1 VGLTKGVAKQKRL
14 TNTGAGRKE
23 RQGPARGGL
32 GRFRGWLGL
41 GVVLVVTACL
51 YAPALNHQFTNWDDD
66 RQITANPDIR
76 DLSPEGIGKIFSSFY
91 VSLYQPLTS
100 LSWAV
105 EYRLF
110 GLNPRVYHAVNVL
123 LHLANIL
130 LVYVLVRALSQN
142 VGISLVTTALF
153 AVHPLQVEVA
163 AWVSSR
169 SILLS
174 SLFYLGAMI
183 AYIAYAKSGKLRY
196 FALGLVLFVPALLA
210 KTTAATLPLVLIVID
225 IYLQRKVSRWTVLE
239 KVPFFLLSIVFGC
252 ITMLARGGVSHV
264 QDFALKYSLVQ
275 RICIVCY
282 SSLWYVGKLVFPADL
297 SVFYPFP
304 VKANGWLPV
313 AFYLAPALLIGLAV
327 GIWYAGR
334 YRRLLAFAALFMLAS
349 LVLVVQIV
357 PVSELMVCDR
367 YAYLPCIGLFFLVG
381 TLGQQ
386 IGSRNSSWMRAM
398 LVGAALVLIAL
409 GGVTHRRIGVWR
421 DSMTLWNDLIQRRQ
435 DIWVA
440 YLNRGREAYENG
452 DRQAAIAD
460 FNVALQLNPKSDRAL
475 NNRAAAY
482 VSVGDHVA
490 ALRDF
495 DAAIRLNPD
504 NSYLINRGILKRNT
518 GDLAGALQ
526 DFDAVIE
533 RNPQHA
539 EALRQ
544 RADTF
549 RKQGNWTKAIA
560 DYEDSL
566 RLDPKSD
573 QALNG
578 RAISYAC
585 LGNRSAALR
594 DFDEAIRLNPADSS
608 YVINRG
614 ILKRDMGDFAGA
626 VRDFDTVV
634 ELNSRNVRALCERAD
649 AYRMQGNWARA
660 RADYEAVLRLNP
672 GHAYAAFLLGA
683 VLVQTGD
690 NERAVTMLNK
700 ALTLG
705 CKDPGPVYYL
715 LGQAYQKMGRMD
727 LAKEAFRHCQELGYR
742 GPQVPPRPVDRNERP

>member
-1 VGLTKGVAKQKRL
+1 
-14 TNTGAGRKE
+14 
-23 RQGPARGGL
+23 
-32 GRFRGWLGL
+32 
-41 GVVLVVTACL
+41 VLVATACL

-76 DLSPEGIGKIFSSFY
+76 DLSPQGVGKIFSSFY

-110 GLNPRVYHAVNVL
+110 GLNPRVYHAVNIL

-130 LVYVLVRALSQN
+130 LVYVLARSLSRN

-174 SLFYLGAMI
+174 SLFYLAAMI
-183 AYIAYAKSGKLRY
+183 AYVAYARSGKLRY
-196 FALGLVLFVPALLA
+196 FALGLALFVPALLA
-210 KTTAATLPLVLIVID
+210 KTTAATLPLVLLVVD
-225 IYLQRKVSRWTVLE
+225 VYLERKISRRTLGE
-239 KVPFFLLSIVFGC
+239 KIPFFLLSVVFGC

-282 SSLWYVGKLVFPADL
+282 SCLWYVGKLVFPADL

-304 VKANGWLPV
+304 AKANGWLPV

-327 GIWYAGR
+327 GVWYAGR

-381 TLGQQ
+381 TLGRQ

-398 LVGAALVLIAL
+398 LVGAALIFVAL

-421 DSMTLWNDLIQRRQ
+421 DSMTLWNDLLSKRQ

-440 YLNRGREAYENG
+440 YLNRGLAEYEIG
-452 DRQAAIAD
+452 ERKAAIAD
-460 FNVALQLNPKSDRAL
+460 FDATLRLNPKADKAL

-482 VSVGDHVA
+482 A
-490 ALRDF
+490 AL
-495 DAAIRLNPD
+495 
-504 NSYLINRGILKRNT
+504 
-518 GDLAGALQ
+518 GD
-526 DFDAVIE
+526 
-533 RNPQHA
+533 RP
-539 EALRQ
+539 
-544 RADTF
+544 
-549 RKQGNWTKAIA
+549 
-560 DYEDSL
+560 
-566 RLDPKSD
+566 
-573 QALNG
+573 
-578 RAISYAC
+578 
-585 LGNRSAALR
+585 AALR
-594 DFDEAIRLNPADSS
+594 DFDEAIRLNPVDGS

-614 ILKRDMGDFAGA
+614 ILKRDIGDFAGA

-634 ELNSRNVRALCERAD
+634 ELNPRNVRALCERAD

-690 NERAVTMLNK
+690 SERAVAMLNK

-705 CKDPGPVYYL
+705 CKDPGPAYYL
-715 LGQAYQKMGRMD
+715 LGQAYQKMGRTD

-742 GPQVPPRPVDRNERP
+742 GPQVPPRPVDGNKRP